1 MSESAKQDRTLT
13 LHIVSAH
20 EQIFSGDVRMVSV
33 SSVSGE
39 LGILPQHTPLLTL
52 LKPGEARLRM
62 PDGEEEYIY
71 VSGGM
76 MEVQP
81 HEVTILAD
89 TALRGEQIDE
99 QAALEAKRRA
109 EEAIRTSVLYSDRD
123 RAQAELLKALA
134 QLQTLQDVRKRR
146 NRR

>member
-1 MSESAKQDRTLT
+1 MSSPTNSAPTLV

-20 EQIFSGDVRMVSV
+20 EQVFSGEVSMVSV
-33 SSVSGE
+33 ASVQGE
-39 LGILPQHTPLLTL
+39 LGILPRHTPLMTL
-52 LKPGEARLRM
+52 LNPGEARLKL
-62 PDGEEEYIY
+62 PNGEYEYIY

-89 TALRGEQIDE
+89 TVLRGEQIDK

-109 EEAIRTSVLYSDRD
+109 EEVIRTSILYTDRD
-123 RAQAELLKALA
+123 HARVELMKALA
-134 QLQTLQDVRKRR
+134 QLRTLNDSQWKRKR
-146 NRR
+146 

>member
-1 MSESAKQDRTLT
+1 MSQPEKSGPTFV

-20 EQIFSGDVRMVSV
+20 EQIFSGEVSMVSV
-33 SSVSGE
+33 TSINGE
-39 LGILPQHTPLLTL
+39 LGILPQHTPLMTL
-52 LKPGEARLRM
+52 LKPGEARLKM
-62 PDGEEEYIY
+62 PNDDSEYIY
-71 VSGGM
+71 LSGGM

-109 EEAIRTSVLYSDRD
+109 EETIRTSVLYTDRD
-123 RAQAELLKALA
+123 YAQAELIKALA
-134 QLQTLQDVRKRR
+134 QLRTLEDSRRKRKR
-146 NRR
+146 